1 MFRAAKMPVSHLL
14 AAVLTGY
21 AGGRSRDLGGL
32 PCFILSLRTATEVPQ
47 RLRLKHSASDHDR
60 GPVPRAIVPLSLAL
74 VAVGIASA
82 EAQVSERLKALSGR
96 TSGSVACS
104 CEHRPKPSGHRESQ
118 IVPGRLTF
126 AKNASHSGVRPSQG
140 LSGGDSR
147 SRRIPARD
155 PTQACPVGESRSCPR
170 LD

>member
-1 MFRAAKMPVSHLL
+1 MPASQLL

-47 RLRLKHSASDHDR
+47 RLRLKLSTSDDHR

-82 EAQVSERLKALSGR
+82 EAQASERLKA
-96 TSGSVACS
+96 
-104 CEHRPKPSGHRESQ
+104 
-118 IVPGRLTF
+118 
-126 AKNASHSGVRPSQG
+126 
-140 LSGGDSR
+140 
-147 SRRIPARD
+147 
-155 PTQACPVGESRSCPR
+155 
-170 LD
+170 